1 MVLGFPAR
9 AWVVVVVSAA
19 PEVERVVEAA
29 DDGAEDA
36 GAAVWSAVREAQP
49 VTARAAP
56 TATVAMIRTGPM
68 VTPPTPTTLWAQ
80 DTSLAW
86 AGHSTAIDGRRGMRE
101 PASIQSR
108 CSIEPST
115 PPTVGRGRRPAAA
128 VAWGQALTSQRPRPG
143 PRAPIP

>member
-29 DDGAEDA
+29 DDRAEDA

-68 VTPPTPTTLWAQ
+68 VTPPHNHDPVGPGHQ
-80 DTSLAW
+80 PSLGRSQH
-86 AGHSTAIDGRRGMRE
+86 GHRWV
-101 PASIQSR
+101 SR
-108 CSIEPST
+108 H
-115 PPTVGRGRRPAAA
+115 A
-128 VAWGQALTSQRPRPG
+128 
-143 PRAPIP
+143 